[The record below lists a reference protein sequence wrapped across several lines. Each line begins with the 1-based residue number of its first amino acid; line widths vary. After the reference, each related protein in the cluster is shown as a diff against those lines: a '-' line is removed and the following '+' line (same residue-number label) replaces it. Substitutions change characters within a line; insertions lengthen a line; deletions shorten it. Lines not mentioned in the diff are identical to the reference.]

1 MLSLRRG
8 KWRLTDVGDMLQHG
22 CVRRYANQQLE
33 LVIRSSKPEANDKG
47 RQNQSGHRID
57 PPAKFSAENST
68 SQTGSVDEE
77 IVAVVF
83 PEDAD
88 LAVCVAESVAVQEEA
103 EFRCEGDGDDDR

>member
-1 MLSLRRG
+1 MLKHGSVRG
-8 KWRLTDVGDMLQHG
+8 DAD
-22 CVRRYANQQLE
+22 QQLE

-57 PPAKFSAENST
+57 PPANFGTENSA

-77 IVAVVF
+77 IVPVVF

-103 EFRCEGDGDDDR
+103 ELCCESDRNNDCRWQLSSN